1 MDRFVG
7 YARLQGQRFAPAIS
21 AFTPSMAFMQEV
33 EQCRSNC
40 RVRTFCGANGT
51 HSVPYLTPEFGI
63 RNNKPL
69 LSFIKVNLLPQTAW
83 LIPNSGFEYERQLR
97 LTGVDLN
104 LKSVDT
110 ILRDADPLNALM
122 PFAKCI
128 V

>member
-7 YARLQGQRFAPAIS
+7 YARLQEQLPS
-21 AFTPSMAFMQEV
+21 AYLLRLT
-33 EQCRSNC
+33 
-40 RVRTFCGANGT
+40 VRTAYPTKLEC
-51 HSVPYLTPEFGI
+51 GI

-104 LKSVDT
+104 LKSIDT